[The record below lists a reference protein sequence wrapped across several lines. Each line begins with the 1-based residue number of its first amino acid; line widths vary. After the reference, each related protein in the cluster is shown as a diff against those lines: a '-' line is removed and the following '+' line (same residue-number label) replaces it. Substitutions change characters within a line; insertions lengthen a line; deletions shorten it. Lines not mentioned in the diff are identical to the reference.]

1 MRLNMRILILA
12 CVMCA
17 FSASAQMSQHILQSR
32 AFSDLYISGSVN
44 VECRQSLDSVGMIVF
59 SATPQVY
66 SKIKCYNEGDRLNI
80 SLDRTGTLDLSKNL
94 SKIIVYY
101 SGALSTISYT
111 GSGRVVVAN
120 PPVGRNVAVLLTGSG
135 NLKVGAIKAQH
146 LSCSVAGSG
155 NLSISGNTIVD
166 NITSTVSGSGA
177 VEIAH
182 ANATKTSA
190 TVKGPGD
197 FIINGRSNEAS
208 FAIKGSGNIDASTL
222 DCTKMTAGIYGSGRV
237 YCSNRVTNL
246 ISSGRKENIIIR

>member
-1 MRLNMRILILA
+1 MRLNIRILILT
-12 CVMCA
+12 CLLCA

-32 AFSDLYISGSVN
+32 TFSDLYISGSVN

-59 SATPQVY
+59 SATPQIY
-66 SKIKCYNEGDRLNI
+66 NKIKCYNEGDRLNI
-80 SLDRTGTLDLSKNL
+80 SLDRIGTLDLSRNL

-101 SGALSTISYT
+101 SGALSTISYA
-111 GSGRVVVAN
+111 GSGRVVVDN
-120 PPVGRNVAVLLTGSG
+120 PPVGKSVAVLLTGSG
-135 NLKVGAIKAQH
+135 KLKIGAIKAQH

-155 NLSISGNTIVD
+155 NLSISGNTTAE
-166 NITSTVSGSGA
+166 NITCTVSGSGA

-197 FIINGRSNEAS
+197 FVINGRSSEAS

-222 DCTKMTAGIYGSGRV
+222 DCAKMTAGVYGSGRI
-237 YCSNRVTNL
+237 YSSNRVTNL
-246 ISSGRKENIIIR
+246 ITSGRKENIIR